1 MDSEDNE
8 VTHFKLEKGL
18 QLFNKNLDRF
28 STFAPIEPFNAKDV
42 CLGGKPTNITM
53 ELFPGMVE
61 CQSNHGT
68 KHSVWH
74 AQSARALMDM
84 FKFVDEFIG
93 KRKDLTMKDD
103 VFDNIASDAVEQI
116 ENSKA
121 QIEDL
126 SE

>member
-1 MDSEDNE
+1 
-8 VTHFKLEKGL
+8 
-18 QLFNKNLDRF
+18 
-28 STFAPIEPFNAKDV
+28 
-42 CLGGKPTNITM
+42 
-53 ELFPGMVE
+53 
-61 CQSNHGT
+61 
-68 KHSVWH
+68 
-74 AQSARALMDM
+74 M

-116 ENSKA
+116 EKSVA